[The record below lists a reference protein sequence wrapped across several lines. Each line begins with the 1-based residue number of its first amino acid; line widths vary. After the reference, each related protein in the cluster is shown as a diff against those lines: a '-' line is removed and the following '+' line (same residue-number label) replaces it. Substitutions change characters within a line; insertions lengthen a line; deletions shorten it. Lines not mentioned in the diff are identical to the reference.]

1 MFLHNIVI
9 SCRKSLLHLAAISF
23 FFSFAVILSQFSIE
37 VQAKERQI
45 MGEIAQAF
53 RSPNRG
59 LPPDAAGSGVR
70 SSLGTQ
76 CQKDGNTKLPLIS
89 LMPENNFGL
98 TLSNNPTLLFYIPQ
112 TSARTA
118 EFILRDDQDVDIYRK
133 PFALTGMPGIISF
146 PAMEGSNIPV
156 LKIDRNYHWYFVI
169 ICNPNNR
176 QNDILVE
183 GWLQRMEASPVL
195 TEKIKQAQGINRVA
209 IYAENGIWY
218 DAIATIAQ
226 LRYQYP
232 NHTDLAKS
240 WQELLKSVGLDEV
253 VNEPL
258 INCCRA
264 IGNSN

>member
-1 MFLHNIVI
+1 MFTRHILTACRQ
-9 SCRKSLLHLAAISF
+9 SCLHLAAISCF
-23 FFSFAVILSQFSIE
+23 LSLAVVLTYFSIE

-45 MGEIAQAF
+45 SREIAQIF

-59 LPPDAAGSGVR
+59 VPPNAAGAASR
-70 SSLGTQ
+70 SSGSQ
-76 CQKDGNTKLPLIS
+76 CRKDANTKLSLIS
-89 LMPENNFGL
+89 LMPDNNFGL
-98 TLSNNPTLLFYIPQ
+98 TLSNNPTLLFYIPP

-118 EFILRDDQDVDIYRK
+118 EFIIKDDEDRDIYRK
-133 PFALTGMPGIISF
+133 TLALTGMPGIISV
-146 PAMEGSNIPV
+146 PAMEESNIPV
-156 LKIDRNYHWYFVI
+156 LQIDRNYQWYFVI

-176 QNDILVE
+176 FDDISVQ

-195 TEKIKQAQGINRVA
+195 TEEIKQAQGIDRVA
-209 IYAENGIWY
+209 VYAKNGIWY

-232 NHTDLAKS
+232 NNTELAKS
-240 WQELLKSVGLDEV
+240 WQELLKSVGLEQV